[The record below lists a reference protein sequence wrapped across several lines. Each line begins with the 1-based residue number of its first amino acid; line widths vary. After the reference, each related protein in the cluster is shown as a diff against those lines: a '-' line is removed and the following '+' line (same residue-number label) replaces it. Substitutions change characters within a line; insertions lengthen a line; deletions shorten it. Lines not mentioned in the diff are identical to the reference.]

1 MISKEE
7 YELEYS
13 IYEANSEFYKDIIKC
28 NSSIPVTEISSL
40 QYIEEGVKDSIT
52 KYLAKIVSSMQTA
65 WSKFQGKITEKET
78 KFLADNK
85 DKILNAKQNLDF
97 TIKNFKKINHDKID
111 AIKVVPW
118 SDEMKEIKSKEE
130 FISKYY
136 PQLDPSNYKESL
148 KKTFYGEPEDV
159 KVDGELLNKM
169 YTFCTDTFNNLK
181 GKIEEG
187 IKVIDSSNQNIVNSL
202 NQVSSA
208 EESYYF
214 IESILLED
222 DNNNEKMTIVDNST
236 GEEATKPSNMLKAVS
251 TYVSVSSSII
261 STKMVALL
269 KEYFQNLKVLKY
281 FARQNGSDDES
292 SNNGEPVK
300 VEKIIK

>member
-1 MISKEE
+1 
-7 YELEYS
+7 
-13 IYEANSEFYKDIIKC
+13 
-28 NSSIPVTEISSL
+28 
-40 QYIEEGVKDSIT
+40 
-52 KYLAKIVSSMQTA
+52 MQTA

-222 DNNNEKMTIVDNST
+222 DNDNNEKMTIVDNST

-281 FARQNGSDDES
+281 FARQNGSDDDS
-292 SNNGEPVK
+292 SDNGEPVK